1 MDISNISAMYQN
13 YGQTAAGSATG
24 NQISQLQGK
33 DMSQATDEE
42 LMDACKEFE
51 SYLWEQVLKSM
62 KSASEV
68 FNTKEDDKTVSY
80 FKDTAMT
87 EVAKQIT
94 EQNLGGNSLAMQ
106 MYEQMQ
112 RNQGISGDEIRARM
126 AAAAG
131 SSNNSLNGSDGSD
144 DSES

>member
-1 MDISNISAMYQN
+1 MEMGDITNLMDYTSSLASASNVDKTAKASSSA
-13 YGQTAAGSATG
+13 
-24 NQISQLQGK
+24 K
-33 DMSQATDEE
+33 TDEE
-42 LMDACKEFE
+42 MLDACKEFE
-51 SYLWEQVLKSM
+51 SFLWEQVLKSM